1 MNSNKIL
8 IIIPA
13 YNEESNIKNTLE
25 DILSQNED
33 YDVLIVNDC
42 STDDTFS
49 VVSILLSDR
58 CKSINLP
65 VNLGIGGAVQTG
77 FKYALNNNYDF
88 ALQFDGDGQHKA
100 TEIKKILLPFN
111 ENNGSNIDIDM
122 VIGSRFL
129 KKEPNFR
136 SSFARRKGIFIFRI
150 VNYILIGQTITDNTS
165 GFRAYNK
172 KAISFLSK
180 NYPTDYPEPESVV
193 LLGRNGFKIKEVSVK
208 MKEREHGKSSIYG
221 FRIPYYMFKVLL
233 SILMTAI
240 RRKII

>member
-1 MNSNKIL
+1 MKSNKIL

-13 YNEESNIKNTLE
+13 YNEESSIKNTLD

-42 STDDTFS
+42 STDNTSS
-49 VVSILLSDR
+49 VVKTLLSDR
-58 CKSINLP
+58 CKSVSLP

-77 FKYALNNNYDF
+77 FKYAFNNNYDF

-100 TEIKKILLPFN
+100 SEIKKILLPFN
-111 ENNGSNIDIDM
+111 NNTGSNIDIGM

-150 VNYILIGQTITDNTS
+150 VNYLLIKQTITDNTS

-172 KAISFLSK
+172 KAIKFLSK
-180 NYPTDYPEPESVV
+180 NYPADYPEPESVV
-193 LLGRNGFKIKEVSVK
+193 LLGKNGFKIKEVPVK
-208 MKEREHGKSSIYG
+208 MKEREHGK
-221 FRIPYYMFKVLL
+221 
-233 SILMTAI
+233 
-240 RRKII
+240 IIDLWT